1 MELKD
6 FVKKVIIDLDSAISE
21 ANKETEREI
30 RFKGVKEQRTAVEF
44 DVAVTVESTKTGKG
58 GGEIKVWGI
67 GQVGAKGNMEF
78 KNSTVSRVSFGV
90 DVSGQTKK
98 ELEEMKALITSQF
111 SSNNG
116 SNSAR

>member
-6 FVKKVIIDLDSAISE
+6 FVKKVILDLDRAVSE
-21 ANKETEREI
+21 ANNETDREI

-44 DVAVTVESTKTGKG
+44 DVAVTVESKDSGNG

-67 GQVGAKGNMEF
+67 VQAGMTTSNEL
-78 KNSTVSRVSFGV
+78 KNSTVSRVTFGV
-90 DVSGQTKK
+90 DISEYTKIEKQTHDS
-98 ELEEMKALITSQF
+98 ATQNQF
-111 SSNNG
+111 RRID

>member
-6 FVKKVIIDLDSAISE
+6 FVKKVIIDLDKAISE
-21 ANKETEREI
+21 ANNETNREI

-44 DVAVTVESTKTGKG
+44 DVAVTVESTGTGKS

-67 GQVGAKGNMEF
+67 GQIGATGSIES

-90 DVSGQTKK
+90 DISEYTKK
-98 ELEEMKALITSQF
+98 EKTEQTARINNQF
-111 SSNNG
+111 ERRNDLNP
-116 SNSAR
+116 AR

>member
-6 FVKKVIIDLDSAISE
+6 FVKKVIIDLDQAISE

-44 DVAVTVESTKTGKG
+44 DVAVTVESTVTGKG

-67 GQVGAKGNMEF
+67 GQIGATGSIES

-90 DVSGQTKK
+90 DISESTKK
-98 ELEEMKALITSQF
+98 EKTEEISRINNQF
-111 SSNNG
+111 KGIKTFNSSK
-116 SNSAR
+116 

>member
-1 MELKD
+1 MELKE
-6 FVKKVIIDLDSAISE
+6 FVKKVIIDLDQAVSE

-44 DVAVTVESTKTGKG
+44 DVAVTVESTDSGKG

-67 GQVGAKGNMEF
+67 GQVGATGSTEL

-90 DVSGQTKK
+90 DISEITKK
-98 ELEEMKALITSQF
+98 ERSERDAVISSQF
-111 SSNNG
+111 KGRNNI
-116 SNSAR
+116 NPAT